1 MSVRTE
7 KIASVL
13 KKDLASILLDYQN
26 NNMITITDVTIT
38 PDLGI
43 AKVFLSILG
52 GNPQSTFAH
61 ITEHNGEIRYTLA
74 KLVRNQMRRMPE
86 LMFYLDD
93 TAEYSEK
100 MEVIFRQ
107 IHANEKKHNPESE
120 QE

>member
-1 MSVRTE
+1 MSVRTD
-7 KIASVL
+7 KISSVL

-26 NNMITITDVTIT
+26 NNMITITDVKIT

-43 AKVFLSILG
+43 AKVYLSILG
-52 GNPQSTFAH
+52 GNPQATFAH

-74 KLVRNQMRRMPE
+74 KLIRNQMRRMPE
-86 LMFYLDD
+86 LAFYLDD

-100 MEVIFRQ
+100 MEVIFKK
-107 IHANEKKHNPESE
+107 IHENEKKNHPEST